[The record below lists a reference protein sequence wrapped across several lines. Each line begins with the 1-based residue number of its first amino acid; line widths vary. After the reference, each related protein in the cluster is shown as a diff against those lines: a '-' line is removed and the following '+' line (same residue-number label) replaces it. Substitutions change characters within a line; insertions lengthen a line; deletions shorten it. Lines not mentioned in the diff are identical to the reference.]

1 VVSRA
6 PDQHDACIAAPFGA
20 VGVHVADGF
29 VTRIAYL
36 PPGSVP
42 VPPRHPLAVE
52 ACRQLGRYFEDPH
65 FPFDLP
71 IALDGTPFRRRVWEA
86 LRRIPVGEVLT
97 YGALAD
103 RLDTVARPLGGAC
116 GSNPVPPVVPCHRVV
131 ARDGLGGFMG
141 RTDGHPMEVK
151 RWLLRHEGVLA
162 P

>member
-1 VVSRA
+1 MALLDTEAR
-6 PDQHDACIAAPFGA
+6 DACIPAPFGCI
-20 VGVHVADGF
+20 GVRLAGDFVA
-29 VTRIAYL
+29 RIEYL
-36 PPGSVP
+36 PPGSALRS
-42 VPPRHPLAVE
+42 PREPLAVE
-52 ACRQLGRYFEDPH
+52 ACRQLERYLEDPH

-71 IALDGTPFRRRVWEA
+71 IALDGTPFRRRVWDA
-86 LRRIPVGEVLT
+86 LRRIPVGVVLT
-97 YGALAD
+97 YGELAD
-103 RLDTVARPLGGAC
+103 RLGTVARPLGGAC

>member
-1 VVSRA
+1 MVLLDTEA
-6 PDQHDACIAAPFGA
+6 HDACIPAPFGCI
-20 VGVHVADGF
+20 GVRLAGDF
-29 VTRIAYL
+29 VTRIEYL
-36 PPGSVP
+36 PPGSALR
-42 VPPRHPLAVE
+42 PPRDPLAVE
-52 ACRQLGRYFEDPH
+52 ACRQLERYLDDPH

-86 LRRIPVGEVLT
+86 LRRIPVGVVLT
-97 YGALAD
+97 YGELAD
-103 RLDTVARPLGGAC
+103 RLGTVARPLGGAC